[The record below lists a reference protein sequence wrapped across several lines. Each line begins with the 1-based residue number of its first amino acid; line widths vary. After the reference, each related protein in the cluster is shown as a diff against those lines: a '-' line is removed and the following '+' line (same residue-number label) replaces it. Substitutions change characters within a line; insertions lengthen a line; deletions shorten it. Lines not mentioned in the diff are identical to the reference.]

1 MVDTNVVLDL
11 LLDRTPYAANAA
23 QIFSLIERNVIVGCL
38 GATTL
43 TTIHYLAT
51 KAVGEQKARREIRKL
66 LRLFEVA
73 PVNRA
78 VLEAALAAEGFRDF
92 EDAVLHEAARQADA
106 DALVTRNESDFRA
119 AALAVY
125 EPRELLNIVQARH
138 THRTKEVR
146 LGRCLIDGMDDVSQ
160 ALSTAEEED
169 AQ

>member
-11 LLDRTPYAANAA
+11 LLSRTPHVVNAT

-43 TTIHYLAT
+43 TTVYYLAT
-51 KAVGEQKARREIRKL
+51 KAVGGQKARREIRKL

-78 VLEAALAAEGFRDF
+78 VLAAALAAEGFRDF

-106 DALVTRNESDFRA
+106 DALVTRNESDFKA

-138 THRTKEVR
+138 THR
-146 LGRCLIDGMDDVSQ
+146 IDSIDDVSQ
-160 ALSTAEEED
+160 AQSTAEEED
-169 AQ
+169 SQ

>member
-11 LLDRTPYAANAA
+11 LLDRTPHAVNAA

-51 KAVGEQKARREIRKL
+51 KAVGAQKARREISKL
-66 LRLFEVA
+66 LRLFEIA

-78 VLEAALAAEGFRDF
+78 VLEAALAAAGFRDF
-92 EDAVLHEAARQADA
+92 EDAVIHEAARQADA
-106 DALVTRNESDFRA
+106 DALVTRNQSDFRTA
-119 AALAVY
+119 VLAIY

-138 THRTKEVR
+138 THRTKEVQ
-146 LGRCLIDGMDDVSQ
+146 LGRCRIDSIDDVSQ

-169 AQ
+169 SQ

>member
-11 LLDRTPYAANAA
+11 LLSRTPHVVNAT
-23 QIFSLIERNVIVGCL
+23 QIFSLIERNVIAGCL

-43 TTIHYLAT
+43 TTVHYLAT
-51 KAVGEQKARREIRKL
+51 KAIGEQKARREIRKL

-78 VLEAALAAEGFRDF
+78 VLEAALAAAGFRDF

-106 DALVTRNESDFRA
+106 DALVTRNESDFKT
-119 AALAVY
+119 AALPVY

-146 LGRCLIDGMDDVSQ
+146 LGSCLIDSIDDVSQ
-160 ALSTAEEED
+160 AQSTAEEEGS
-169 AQ
+169 Q

>member
-11 LLDRTPYAANAA
+11 LLDRTPHAVNAA
-23 QIFSLIERNVIVGCL
+23 QIFSLIERNVITGCL

-43 TTIHYLAT
+43 TTVRYLAT

-66 LRLFEVA
+66 LRLFEVT

-92 EDAVLHEAARQADA
+92 EDAVLHEAAHQADA
-106 DALVTRNESDFRA
+106 DALVTRNGSDFKA
-119 AALAVY
+119 VLLAVY
-125 EPRELLNIVQARH
+125 EPRELLNIVQAHH

-146 LGRCLIDGMDDVSQ
+146 LGRCLIDSIDDGSQ